1 MEQRLT
7 RRVAGVLH
15 SRLPEAGFEHVPD
28 PRREVSVKW
37 PLPTILKMGVTGILA
52 RCRSLAHLEHLS
64 DEMSPSA
71 RKLLDLPKRLPD
83 TTIRDTL
90 VKLEPDALRAAL
102 YRQIRKAVRRKAL
115 RPEGLPFGVVS
126 LDGKFTAIED
136 TKSKYVSFCRNKNDA
151 GEYGKLGTVT
161 TTLISAAAKP
171 CLDARPIGGGWGEE
185 TVYDYAL
192 HELLD
197 AYGSLDL
204 FKLVVYDAGACSMVN
219 ARSTREAGL
228 HYMFRIKKG
237 KQPKLAGAAEQEL
250 GARGINE
257 ADAVVDGDFNGQ
269 PERRSVYLSE
279 NISTWPRWTQMRTVI
294 RVLWELLDSDG
305 NVVKKD
311 NRYYVSSLSQN
322 ALTPKQWIAISRGHW
337 AVENNCHH
345 TFDTVFKEDT
355 KPWIS
360 ADAVGMLAV
369 LLLRRIAY
377 NILTLY
383 RTVTQRSATGRHT
396 PWRDL
401 CRWFYNMLLVVNDDH
416 IEGLRV
422 RKRTADGI

>member
-1 MEQRLT
+1 MEQRLL

-28 PRREVSVKW
+28 PRREASVQW
-37 PLPTILKMGVTGILA
+37 SLPTILTVVVTGILA
-52 RCRSLAHLEHLS
+52 RCQSLAQLENLS
-64 DEMSPSA
+64 AEMSLTA
-71 RKLLDLPKRLPD
+71 RRLLNLPRRLPD

-90 VKLEPDALRAAL
+90 VRLEPNALREAL

-115 RPEGLPFGVVS
+115 RPVGLPFGVVS

-136 TKSKYVSFCRNKNDA
+136 TKSKYVSVCRNNAETD
-151 GEYGKLGTVT
+151 YGKLGTVT

-171 CLDARPIGGGWGEE
+171 CLDARPICGGWGEE

-192 HELLD
+192 YELLD

-204 FKLVVYDAGACSMVN
+204 FKLVVYDAGACSMAN

-237 KQPKLAGAAEQEL
+237 KQPKLAKATEQEL
-250 GARGINE
+250 GARGIDE
-257 ADAVVDGDFNGQ
+257 ADAIVDGDFNGE
-269 PERRSVYLSE
+269 PERRSVYLSQ
-279 NISTWPRWTQMRTVI
+279 NVSTWPRWTQMSTVI
-294 RVLWELLDSDG
+294 RVLWELLDREG
-305 NVVKKD
+305 NVVKSD

-322 ALTPKQWIAISRGHW
+322 ALTPKQWIAVSRGHW

-345 TFDTVFKEDT
+345 TFDTVFKEDN

-360 ADAVGMLAV
+360 ADAAGMLAV

-383 RTVTQRSATGRHT
+383 RTVTQRSVNGRHT

-401 CRWFYNMLLVVNDDH
+401 CRWFYNTLLVVSDDH
-416 IEGLRV
+416 IVGLRV
-422 RKRTADGI
+422 RKSTADGI